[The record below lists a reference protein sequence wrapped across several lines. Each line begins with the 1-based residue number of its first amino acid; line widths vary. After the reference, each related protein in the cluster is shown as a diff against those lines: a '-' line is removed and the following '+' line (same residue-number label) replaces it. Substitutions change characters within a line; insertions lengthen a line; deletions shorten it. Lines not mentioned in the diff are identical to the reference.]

1 MEERDN
7 INKILNKI
15 TRNQDSLHISRVPKK
30 TRDAFVELANEDYAG
45 DYGMCLVMLMSQVI
59 NSNERML
66 LEEIDELNERLNQLE
81 ARVSSSAS
89 KETSEDKKTIKTLNG
104 KEIKR

>member
-30 TRDAFVELANEDYAG
+30 DRDKFIELANEEFAG
-45 DYGMCLVMLMSQVI
+45 DYGMCLKYLLGGLLD
-59 NSNERML
+59 SNQRML
-66 LEEIDELNERLNQLE
+66 LDEIEDLNERLTQLE

-89 KETSEDKKTIKTLNG
+89 KETSEDKKTIKTVNG